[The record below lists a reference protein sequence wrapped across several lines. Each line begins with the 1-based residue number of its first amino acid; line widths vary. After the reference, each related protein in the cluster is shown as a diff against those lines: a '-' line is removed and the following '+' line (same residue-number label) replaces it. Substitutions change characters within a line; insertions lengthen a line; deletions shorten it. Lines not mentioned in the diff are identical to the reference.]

1 MCPGRGEKTCAD
13 LSVAIGSRSGAGR
26 TIAGRWAEGV
36 PTSAESR
43 CSSSS
48 GLCAKSTTT
57 PVIDSAAWMQ
67 NGDRCSAIEG
77 SLSDHAPSA
86 REITSYRSRWW
97 VSVLL
102 WPGDRGHQWA
112 VLVAAHGQFLL
123 AVDTVNPGI
132 HRSHP
137 DQGGGEPIQ
146 PPTAAQTDSVESNP
160 FFVAQ
165 QVPGADVQL
174 TGCS

>member
-1 MCPGRGEKTCAD
+1 MSWPRRDD
-13 LSVAIGSRSGAGR
+13 LGGPASGHRKSVRSGQHDCRAMGR
-26 TIAGRWAEGV
+26 
-36 PTSAESR
+36 R
-43 CSSSS
+43 CAHQRRIS
-48 GLCAKSTTT
+48 LLIQLWLVRKVDDDACHRLRCVDA
-57 PVIDSAAWMQ
+57 
-67 NGDRCSAIEG
+67 NRNRCSAIEG